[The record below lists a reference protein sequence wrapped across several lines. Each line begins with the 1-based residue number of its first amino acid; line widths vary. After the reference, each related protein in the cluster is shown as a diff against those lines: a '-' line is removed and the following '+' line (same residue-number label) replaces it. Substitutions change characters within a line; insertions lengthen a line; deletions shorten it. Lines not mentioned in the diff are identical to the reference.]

1 MECDA
6 SGVDFVVMLMQ
17 KGQPIAFYSKHLKGM
32 ALLLSTY
39 EKELQ
44 ALVSSVAKWRPYLLG
59 HAFRVNT
66 NQ

>member
-6 SGVDFVVMLMQ
+6 FGADFVAMFMQ
-17 KGQPIAFYSKHLKGM
+17 KGQPIAFYSKHLKRM
-32 ALLLSTY
+32 SLLLSTY

-59 HAFRVNT
+59 HAVRVNT